1 MTELLTHEA
10 FEPHR
15 GTVFG
20 ISVND
25 QRDDLTLSD
34 VQVQADSRGYQRCP
48 FTLIFT
54 GARKDAVFD
63 GSLYSLEHP
72 QMGTVDIFLSPL
84 ARNQDGTFQY
94 QAIFN

>member
-25 QRDDLTLSD
+25 QRDELTLSD
-34 VQVQADSRGYQRCP
+34 VQVLPEVKGYQRRP

-54 GARKDAVFD
+54 GARNDAVFD
-63 GSLYSLEHP
+63 GHIYPLEHAE
-72 QMGTVDIFLSPL
+72 MGTVEIFLAPL

-94 QAIFN
+94 QAVFN